1 MAQPASF
8 GRLTGPAKLEAV
20 TSIVNRLSEDLQYG
34 TLQPEKRDTLLE
46 ELKIYGRDPNFA
58 GPIFTKDGIKTLARH
73 AFDSSSDTTAQ
84 NALRVLCNALLLKP
98 DTRQSFVSTGYEV
111 KACKR
116 LQNDNPDDEFL
127 ISRLLLLSTYGTNID
142 MPRLVE
148 EHQLAETLA
157 NNLARHA
164 ARLSS
169 DSASKANANP
179 MVDMALTE
187 TLKLFFNATQYA
199 PNNNSSFEPAIP
211 HIIAILRSLDLPSQ
225 QTKSPLDPPFGLLIN
240 ALMNLKFS
248 SNTAKDAVY
257 PPSSPSGVADRLIQL
272 LVLSMKAYSN
282 PDLEQIVSPLVCI
295 LSTVHENAPDPVQK
309 SIRDA
314 LLPTE
319 ADREDVLGKA
329 DTLPSR
335 LLRNWTNPEAPELG
349 KAISHLY
356 FDISDKDPNKF
367 VKNVG
372 YGYASGFLFQK
383 GINIGPDAIGD
394 GEEAEGSDGVRE
406 IRRPVNPITGQ
417 FLDTEKPVQMPEMTD
432 EEKER
437 EAERLFVL
445 FERLKKTGI
454 IDVQNPVEQAM
465 REGRFEELPDDDDE
479 LD

>member
-1 MAQPASF
+1 MS
-8 GRLTGPAKLEAV
+8 PAKLEAV
-20 TSIVNRLSEDLQYG
+20 TSIVSRLSDDLQYG

-46 ELKIYGRDPNFA
+46 ELKIYGRDPSFA
-58 GPIFTKDGIKTLARH
+58 DPIFTKDGIKTLSRH

-98 DTRQSFVSTGYEV
+98 ETRQSFVSTGYAL
-111 KACKR
+111 KACRR
-116 LQNDNPDDEFL
+116 LQNNNPDDEFL
-127 ISRLLLLSTYGTNID
+127 VSRLLLLSTYGTNID
-142 MPRLVE
+142 MPKLVE
-148 EHQLAETLA
+148 AEQLANTLA

-164 ARLSS
+164 ERLSS
-169 DSASKANANP
+169 ESTSKANANP
-179 MVDMALTE
+179 MLDMALVE

-199 PNNNSSFEPAIP
+199 PDNISSFEPAIP
-211 HIIAILRSLDLPSQ
+211 HITTILCSLSLPSQ
-225 QTKSPLDPPFGLLIN
+225 QTKTPLDPPFGLLIN

-248 SNTAKDAVY
+248 SSTAKDAVY
-257 PPSSPSGVADRLIQL
+257 PPSSPFSVADRLIQL
-272 LVLSMKAYSN
+272 LVLSMKAYSSA
-282 PDLEQIVSPLVCI
+282 DLEQIVSPLVCV
-295 LSTVHENAPDPVQK
+295 LSAVHEDAPAPVRK

-319 ADREDVLGKA
+319 SDREDVLGKT

-356 FDISDKDPNKF
+356 FDMSDKDPSTF

-383 GINIGPDAIGD
+383 GINIDPHTIKNS
-394 GEEAEGSDGVRE
+394 EEAEGSDGVRE

-417 FLDTEKPVQMPEMTD
+417 FLDTEKPVEMPEMTD

-465 REGRFEELPDDDDE
+465 REGQFEELSDDE
-479 LD
+479 